1 MKKVIIVIF
10 SFLFVSN
17 SFGQNTF
24 SPTKLRTDL
33 LLNTEKVSISG
44 SPVNISLSQDIVKDA
59 NYQFAKVFNTQPHFD
74 WLNAKNI
81 SKVTAWRVL
90 VASNLQNLN
99 NNIGD
104 IWDSKK
110 QSGSQHPV
118 VFAGKPLVVG
128 NVYYWKV
135 QQWNE
140 VGAVTSFSQPTAFYL
155 AATDTVN
162 FGAHAPLAAELQP
175 PSKFINQMN
184 GAYFIDFGKD
194 AFSQLQLHLNS
205 DKSDSIYIEVAEAL
219 GSNGDFLKS
228 SPNIRY
234 KKIGLY
240 VQKGEQNYT
249 LKWPV
254 DAKRNSR
261 NPIQMPAYIG
271 EVFPFRYVRITGFAG
286 SMNAS

>member
-1 MKKVIIVIF
+1 MKKVIFVIF

-17 SFGQNTF
+17 SFSQNTL

-44 SPVNISLSQDIVKDA
+44 LPVNISLSQDIVKDA

-175 PSKFINQMN
+175 PSKFIN
-184 GAYFIDFGKD
+184 
-194 AFSQLQLHLNS
+194 
-205 DKSDSIYIEVAEAL
+205 
-219 GSNGDFLKS
+219 
-228 SPNIRY
+228 P
-234 KKIGLY
+234 
-240 VQKGEQNYT
+240 
-249 LKWPV
+249 
-254 DAKRNSR
+254 SR
-261 NPIQMPAYIG
+261 
-271 EVFPFRYVRITGFAG
+271 
-286 SMNAS
+286 